1 MAGVDERSEH
11 TPEVTADIAAD
22 DVGVSAAAERVQ
34 KAALAEGEAQ
44 LSDGDRAMAA
54 MASRKDRFAGS
65 AVGVGSVGFGET
77 GVFTS
82 ADGAVGEVG
91 EDELLVDGQEEVFSR
106 SEVERGRIEHH
117 AGTDGAT
124 AAKRPQKED

>member
-54 MASRKDRFAGS
+54 MASRKDRFVGS

-82 ADGAVGEVG
+82 ADGAVG

-124 AAKRPQKED
+124 AVERPQKED

>member
-1 MAGVDERSEH
+1 MAGPDERFEEN
-11 TPEVTADIAAD
+11 PEISADIAAD

-34 KAALAEGEAQ
+34 KAARTEGDAH

-54 MASRKDRFAGS
+54 MASRKDQFAGS
-65 AVGVGSVGFGET
+65 AVGVGSVGFGEV

-82 ADGAVGEVG
+82 ADGAIG
-91 EDELLVDGQEEVFSR
+91 EDELLIDGQEEVFSR

-117 AGTDGAT
+117 AGTDGGAPDE
-124 AAKRPQKED
+124 RPQKKD

>member
-65 AVGVGSVGFGET
+65 AVGGGSVGFGET

-82 ADGAVGEVG
+82 ADGAVG

>member
-1 MAGVDERSEH
+1 MAGPDERSEH

-82 ADGAVGEVG
+82 ADGAVGE
-91 EDELLVDGQEEVFSR
+91 DELLVDGQEEVFSR

>member
-82 ADGAVGEVG
+82 ADGAVGE
-91 EDELLVDGQEEVFSR
+91 DELLVDGQEEVFSR